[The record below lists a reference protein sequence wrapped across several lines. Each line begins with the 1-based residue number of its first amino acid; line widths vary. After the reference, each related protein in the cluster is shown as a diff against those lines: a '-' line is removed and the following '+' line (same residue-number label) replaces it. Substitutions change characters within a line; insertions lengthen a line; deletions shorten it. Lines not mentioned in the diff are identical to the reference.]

1 MHAALSGLAFVVRR
15 FGQALLVMLAI
26 LNIAFAV
33 RTNLGDPGVS
43 GGAGGS
49 ESERAELRKEL
60 GFDAPWPVQPGRRSA
75 GAAHGDSRDVV
86 YLQEADG
93 RGGPGRLPAS

>member
-26 LNIAFAV
+26 LVIAFAV
-33 RTNLGDPGVS
+33 RTNLGDPLRELMGQAVP
-43 GGAGGS
+43 

-60 GFDAPWPVQPGRRSA
+60 GFDAPWPVQFGR
-75 GAAHGDSRDVV
+75 
-86 YLQEADG
+86 
-93 RGGPGRLPAS
+93 